1 MSAVKIL
8 KIRKEDSNMF
18 KIAEEL
24 MQKIKEA
31 VTVNEPV
38 LAGRNGIYYSATP
51 PCSSCINSCS
61 GGCKGTCTAS
71 CTRRSR

>member
-1 MSAVKIL
+1 
-8 KIRKEDSNMF
+8 MF

-24 MQKIKEA
+24 MQKIKKA
-31 VTVNEPV
+31 VAMNE
-38 LAGRNGIYYSATP
+38 LALACGNGIYYSATP